1 MEEVLQMM
9 MVLSMSDLPVLGSMS
24 SGNSFST
31 STTSP
36 ARSPQA
42 ATITMSTSEFLA
54 CMCWSTVFPA
64 PKGPGVQKVPPL
76 ATGRNASIQRSLVT
90 RGSDGRSFSW

>member
-9 MVLSMSDLPVLGSMS
+9 MVRSISERPVRGSVS
-24 SGNSFST
+24 SGNSVSV

-42 ATITMSTSEFLA
+42 AIITMSTSAYFEVV
-54 CMCWSTVFPA
+54 CCSTVFPA
-64 PKGPGVQKVPPL
+64 PKGPGVQ
-76 ATGRNASIQRSLVT
+76 
-90 RGSDGRSFSW
+90 